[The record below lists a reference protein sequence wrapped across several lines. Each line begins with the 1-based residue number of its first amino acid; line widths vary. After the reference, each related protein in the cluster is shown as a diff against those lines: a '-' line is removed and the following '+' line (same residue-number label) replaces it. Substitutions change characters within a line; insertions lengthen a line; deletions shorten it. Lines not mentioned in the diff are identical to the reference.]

1 MKNKLVILSS
11 VVIASLSLPL
21 VTASAAVKAGSVCKK
36 AGITS
41 VVFSKTYT
49 CVKSGKKLVWNKGKQ
64 SSIDTNVGNNDD
76 KLLYAGIKYPVA
88 TKGWLTSIPLPTQ
101 EDSFRSYSIYVPS
114 TWQTNVSSP
123 LLIALHGLSGWDLQL
138 MDNTGFNN
146 LAEANNFIVV
156 YPNGTGEKL
165 GDRGIRSWNGGKV
178 GWCTSGNCPPSQISK
193 IDDVGYISKLI
204 DDVSNRYLI
213 DSKRVYLT
221 GHSNGS
227 QLTQRLACQ
236 LSNRIT
242 AVAVVAGHLALD
254 TCNPDSPVSLLQIYG
269 TEDTLNPENGGTAK
283 ISFGIYSYAFNS
295 EPVMKS
301 VQKIAAANGCSANY
315 TENNNFLNKDL
326 TIYTWPGCKSGV
338 VVSSMKI
345 LGASHAWMGHPAQ
358 SADSVKLS
366 GEPYMKIDAS
376 KVIWAFLANKVKN

>member
-301 VQKIAAANGCSANY
+301 VQKMAAANGCSANY

-376 KVIWAFLANKVKN
+376 KVIWAFLANKVKH

>member
-283 ISFGIYSYAFNS
+283 ISLGIYSYAFNS